1 MMNSIQRMISFLNSW
16 IRMVISFM
24 ICLERI
30 LLSCNLFK
38 FNDYKKRQ
46 ERSLL
51 VSTKNVI
58 NIKGT
63 CIVFIHDPFL
73 AIKRKI
79 PYNKIKA
86 ITLSSIGTEFVIHV
100 PDEYDYRYSSYDKYV
115 DSYIT
120 FKTQQNRIQDT
131 RRLFYLH
138 KS

>member
-1 MMNSIQRMISFLNSW
+1 MI
-16 IRMVISFM
+16 IY
-24 ICLERI
+24 LERI

-58 NIKGT
+58 NLKGT
-63 CIVFIHDPFL
+63 CIIFINVYSL

-100 PDEYDYRYSSYDKYV
+100 PDEYDYRYSSYDK
-115 DSYIT
+115 
-120 FKTQQNRIQDT
+120 
-131 RRLFYLH
+131 
-138 KS
+138 